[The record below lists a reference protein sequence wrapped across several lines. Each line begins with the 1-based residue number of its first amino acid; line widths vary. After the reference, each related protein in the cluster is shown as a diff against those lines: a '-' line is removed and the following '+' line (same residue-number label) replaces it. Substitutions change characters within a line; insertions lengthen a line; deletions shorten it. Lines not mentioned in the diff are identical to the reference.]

1 MSNNNTLGPAGYLP
15 PTNAANV
22 GKQLQYRGTCHK
34 CGAVRVDQQIGLE
47 PTPEAYCQ
55 RMVEVFREVSRVLR
69 DDGTLWLNVGDS
81 FAANGGSQSAESKGG
96 NVGFNAAASFDTGT
110 RTAPPGLKPKDL
122 VGIPWRLA
130 FALQAPYRKP
140 SCIKAE
146 RDRAWMA
153 ALVDGEG
160 CIGIRRFKSYRA
172 EKRQVYQD
180 GFVSYLTIGNND
192 VELLERCVQITGLGS
207 VGVKDRPNT
216 DARGINS
223 RRTYYGW
230 RLDGN
235 AAVAVIT
242 AIYPFLIAKRRQAI
256 LAYTL
261 DKSNKDGR
269 AARGN
274 GPVPPEFQEKRE
286 LLKALIGR
294 CNQREDGVV
303 LPDWCQEPKDD
314 VEPGWYL
321 RSDIIWA
328 KGCSFGPYVGN
339 PMPES
344 VTDRPTKSHEYV
356 FLLTKRER
364 YFWDGTAV
372 REAARY
378 VGRIVDH
385 EQSSTHLNPT
395 YRAHSGGYP
404 NANSGRNLRDVW
416 TIPTEPCAEAHFAT
430 MPCALVEPCIKAG
443 TSERGCCPQC
453 GAPWRRVVEKETRFE
468 GGSGAAGRTAEEVN
482 ASGKWAG
489 SQHGMN
495 IKLGPVVNTTT
506 LGWVPTCKCDAG
518 DPQPCVV
525 LDPFFGAGTVG
536 LVSERL
542 GRSYIGIELNPE
554 YAEIAKRR
562 IATNGKAK
570 IVAPDPEEQGR
581 LFGEDDAA

>member
-1 MSNNNTLGPAGYLP
+1 
-15 PTNAANV
+15 
-22 GKQLQYRGTCHK
+22 
-34 CGAVRVDQQIGLE
+34 VDGQIGLE
-47 PTPEAYCQ
+47 PTPEAYVA
-55 RMVEVFREVSRVLR
+55 RMVEVFREVRRVLR
-69 DDGTLWLNVGDS
+69 DDGPLWLNVGDS
-81 FAANGGSQSAESKGG
+81 YAGYHG
-96 NVGFNAAASFDTGT
+96 NAKCSDEDAPSNKPGYVENMRETSVGVC
-110 RTAPPGLKPKDL
+110 GLKPKDL

-192 VELLERCVQITGLGS
+192 VELLERCVQITGFGS

-269 AARGN
+269 AVRGK

-321 RSDIIWA
+321 RSDIVWA
-328 KGCSFGPYVGN
+328 KPN

-344 VTDRPTKSHEYV
+344 VRDRPTKAHEYV
-356 FLLTKRER
+356 FLLTKAER
-364 YFWDGTAV
+364 YYWDQEAV
-372 REAARY
+372 REKLSPTASYGGRYRKDEKSVAAGVRD
-378 VGRIVDH
+378 DH
-385 EQSSTHLNPT
+385 FHQEGTVITPNP
-395 YRAHSGGYP
+395 
-404 NANSGRNLRDVW
+404 SGRNIRDVW
-416 TIPTEPCAEAHFAT
+416 TIPTEPCAAAHFAV
-430 MPCALVEPCIKAG
+430 MPSALVEPCIKAG

-453 GAPWRRVVEKETRFE
+453 GAPWQRVVEKSRAPR
-468 GGSGAAGRTAEEVN
+468 GDCL
-482 ASGKWAG
+482 GKRDDG
-489 SQHGMN
+489 CFDHGQQGTPYMM
-495 IKLGPVVNTTT
+495 VTSTTT
-506 LGWVPTCKCDAG
+506 LGWRPTCQCDAG
-518 DPQPCVV
+518 EPAPCVV

-554 YAEIAKRR
+554 YAEIARRR
-562 IATNGKAK
+562 IATNGKAQ
-570 IVAPDPEEQGR
+570 VVTPDPEEQLR
-581 LFGEDDAA
+581 IDWEEDA